1 MHTVSRSVTLV
12 RPMLVEL
19 VQFVVD
25 EVARFLEG
33 QLLLRRFRLV
43 RMGAN
48 VLKLLWLNSRLFIVS
63 W

>member
-63 W
+63 R